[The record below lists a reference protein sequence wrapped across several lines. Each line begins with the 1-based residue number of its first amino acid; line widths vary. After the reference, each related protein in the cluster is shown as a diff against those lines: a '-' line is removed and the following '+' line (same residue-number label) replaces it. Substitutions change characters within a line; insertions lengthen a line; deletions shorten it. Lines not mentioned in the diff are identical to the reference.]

1 MRASVLQASIAI
13 AALLAASVMA
23 QEPRSTEIIERALQA
38 KADTDAGK
46 KVYREHCSSCHG
58 AHAYGNADEVIP
70 ALAGQLPIYVIKQ
83 MVDLAEGAR
92 TSADMHRIAARRPVS
107 TPQGLSDIASY
118 LGSLDPNPKPQTGD
132 GSQLAMGKRY
142 YQGLCAYCHGAQG
155 GGNEEHATPALRRQH
170 YSYLLM
176 QMRDLSTE
184 HRYSVDIE
192 IVDALQR
199 LSYDQLTAIADYA
212 SRLPMAGDVLVN
224 SERQAPKPAR
234 ATPP

>member
-1 MRASVLQASIAI
+1 MRESVLQVAVAI
-13 AALLAASVMA
+13 AALLAPPVMA

-38 KADTDAGK
+38 KPNTDAGRK
-46 KVYREHCSSCHG
+46 TYREHCSSCHG

-83 MVDLAEGAR
+83 LVDLAEGGR
-92 TSADMHRIAARRPVS
+92 TSADMHRIAARLPVS
-107 TPQGLSDIASY
+107 TPQGLSNIASY
-118 LGSLDPNPKPQTGD
+118 LGSLDPNPNPQTGD
-132 GSQLAMGKRY
+132 GSQLSMGKRY

-155 GGNEEHATPALRRQH
+155 GGNEAHATPALRRQH

-184 HRYSVDIE
+184 HRFSVDIE

-199 LSYDQLTAIADYA
+199 LPYDQLSAIADYA
-212 SRLPMAGDVLVN
+212 SRLPIAGDVRVN
-224 SERQAPKPAR
+224 SEAEAPKPVR
-234 ATPP
+234 STLP